1 MSDNKEDLDLQALQR
16 ELDDAFATTRPRRGY
31 EDELWLRMQAR
42 RPLWTRLRDA
52 IGSVGARFREAP
64 AIPLGAVAVLLVVV
78 VGAGILL
85 NSGLRLSPTHSS
97 YAQGAQA
104 PDLALSEFGKL
115 PTPALHPGLVPA
127 PVSNGPSTSYSA
139 ALDQSNL
146 YFGPATLRW
155 TGQVPLQSVQAAI
168 YRYAEPGASLADQF
182 AASIGASSDKQ
193 VRSGTGFLGTYSGQA
208 FILTVQPTE
217 PQLPLEPY
225 FNLAPTSPVTASGGP
240 DSRDAAAAF
249 LGRYSLV
256 PSWPNEVKVQQS
268 NGHVLVQY
276 LRAFQLPGGGVAYLV
291 SWIGQRYGASV
302 DINNGGIT
310 AASGP
315 LPLNLDATT
324 YRLISNGEAV
334 RMALASPPASSQAI
348 QPVPAVDLKSV
359 ELVYAL
365 AFARGQGYYEPA
377 YLFSGTFSYN
387 GQTYT
392 KRVLVPLVDPTLRS

>member
-1 MSDNKEDLDLQALQR
+1 MSDDKEDLELAALQR
-16 ELDDAFATTRPRRGY
+16 ELDDAFATTRPRRGF

-42 RPLWTRLRDA
+42 RPLWTRLRDV
-52 IGSVGARFREAP
+52 IGSTGALFRQAP

-85 NSGLRLSPTHSS
+85 NSGLRLGPTHNS
-97 YAQGAQA
+97 YTQGAQA
-104 PDLALSEFGKL
+104 PGLALGDAGKL

-127 PVSNGPSTSYSA
+127 PAANGPSLSSGF

-155 TGQVPLQSVQAAI
+155 TGQMPLQSVQAPV
-168 YRYAEPGASLADQF
+168 YRYAEPSASLADEF
-182 AASIGASSDKQ
+182 AASVGASSDKQ
-193 VRSGTGFLGTYSGQA
+193 VRSGSGFLGTYRGQA
-208 FILTVQPTE
+208 FVLTVQPTE

-291 SWIGQRYGASV
+291 NWIGQRYGASV

-315 LPLNLDATT
+315 LPLNLDAMT
-324 YRLISNGEAV
+324 YRLISNDEAV

>member
-1 MSDNKEDLDLQALQR
+1 MRSPARNKPLSDDKEDLELQALQR

-52 IGSVGARFREAP
+52 IGSVGALFREAP

-78 VGAGILL
+78 IGAGILV

-155 TGQVPLQSVQAAI
+155 TGQMPLQSVQAAI

-208 FILTVQPTE
+208 FILT
-217 PQLPLEPY
+217 
-225 FNLAPTSPVTASGGP
+225 PTSTVTASGA

-276 LRAFQLPGGGVAYLV
+276 LRSFQLPGGGVAYLV
-291 SWIGQRYGASV
+291 HWIGQRYGASV

-324 YRLISNGEAV
+324 YRLISNDEAV
-334 RMALASPPASSQAI
+334 RMALGSPPASSQAI

-365 AFARGQGYYEPA
+365 AFAGGQGYYEPA

-392 KRVLVPLVDPTLRS
+392 KRVLVPLVD